1 MHHEGNSRLE
11 MLARDDQVEI
21 VTVIMNH
28 AHTGQP
34 GDGKRYVADLLGAG
48 EFRRKS
54 GARIWPDE
62 SLPLFSPR
70 LLAVASG
77 ESPRKNSKA
86 VRLPV
91 Q

>member
-1 MHHEGNSRLE
+1 MHHEGNSRLK

-54 GARIWPDE
+54 GP
-62 SLPLFSPR
+62 
-70 LLAVASG
+70 ASG
-77 ESPRKNSKA
+77 LTNHCHSSRRVCSRSRRASRREKIPK
-86 VRLPV
+86 P
-91 Q
+91 